1 MYAKYGKRW
10 LDIHAALLLL
20 ILLSP
25 IFVILTLLG
34 LFAMGGR
41 PFFVHWRPGRGER
54 LFRLLKFR
62 TMREIRGADGALLP
76 NEKRLTAYGRFLRV
90 TSLDELPQLINILL
104 GHMSFVG
111 PRPLTRDFL
120 PYYTPFE
127 RRRHTVRPGLTG
139 PAQIGGRNRLPW
151 EERFALDVAYT
162 EHITLGR
169 DLRILLVTVRRVLCR
184 TDAVADPTLVEEDL
198 IAKRKQ

>member
-1 MYAKYGKRW
+1 MEKGKNVEIKRHLRAANAVEKTRKMRWGTELDKIPTREVILMYAKYGKRW

-62 TMREIRGADGALLP
+62 TMREIPD
-76 NEKRLTAYGRFLRV
+76 
-90 TSLDELPQLINILL
+90 
-104 GHMSFVG
+104 
-111 PRPLTRDFL
+111 
-120 PYYTPFE
+120 
-127 RRRHTVRPGLTG
+127 
-139 PAQIGGRNRLPW
+139 
-151 EERFALDVAYT
+151 
-162 EHITLGR
+162 
-169 DLRILLVTVRRVLCR
+169 
-184 TDAVADPTLVEEDL
+184 
-198 IAKRKQ
+198 